1 MTESFFVF
9 GSWLENG
16 PNWPVTQ
23 PKWATN
29 GRQIIHGIADPSV
42 VDCLR
47 EELGNLIFNKL
58 WCSCLNLDSRCRG
71 RATAMRWLQ
80 VAF

>member
-1 MTESFFVF
+1 M
-9 GSWLENG
+9 WLNG
-16 PNWPVTQ
+16 PVTQ

-29 GRQIIHGIADPSV
+29 GRQIIHGIADSSV

-47 EELGNLIFNKL
+47 EGSGSLIVNKL
-58 WCSCLNLDSRCRG
+58 WTLCLNLGGRYRI

>member
-1 MTESFFVF
+1 MAQI
-9 GSWLENG
+9 GLLLNL
-16 PNWPVTQ
+16 
-23 PKWATN
+23 N
-29 GRQIIHGIADPSV
+29 GRQMGDRFTDSSV

-58 WCSCLNLDSRCRG
+58 WSSGLNLDIRCRE
-71 RATAMRWLQ
+71 RANGVRWLQ